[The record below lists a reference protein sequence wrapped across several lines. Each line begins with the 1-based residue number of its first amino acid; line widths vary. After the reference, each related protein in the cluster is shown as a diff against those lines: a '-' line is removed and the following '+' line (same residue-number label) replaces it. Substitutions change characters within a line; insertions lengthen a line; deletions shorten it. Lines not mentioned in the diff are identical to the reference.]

1 MAVMWRCG
9 NPVLLL
15 QIEKQL
21 EEVETVSTQPE
32 RLDDHMVLLPQLVEN
47 VRLCTRPQLDKV
59 FNKLKADAAMRKRMW
74 VVVSPAA
81 VLLS

>member
-1 MAVMWRCG
+1 
-9 NPVLLL
+9 L

-59 FNKLKADAAMRKRMW
+59 FNKLKADAAMRKRM
-74 VVVSPAA
+74 
-81 VLLS
+81 